1 MIRIRFSHTKTGALR
16 YTGHLDMQKVWE
28 RTFRRAR
35 LPLAYSQG
43 FHPQAR
49 INQACP
55 LPLGFLSNVELLDVW
70 LNEEMPLE
78 EIRAAVAAAA
88 PDGISINSIEQIDLH
103 APALQTQVDSADY
116 VITLHQPVDAA
127 ELRNQ
132 VNELLSA
139 ETLPRERRNKTYD
152 LRPMILSIGVAGE
165 PGQDVRLDL
174 CLTVREGATGRPEE
188 VLLALGLDPFAA
200 SVERTKL
207 RLKEQPPALG

>member
-28 RTFRRAR
+28 HTFRRAR

-70 LNEEMPLE
+70 LNEEMSLE
-78 EIRAAVAAAA
+78 EIRAAVVAAA

-116 VITLHQPVDAA
+116 VITLHQSVDAD
-127 ELRNQ
+127 ELRNK

-139 ETLPRERRNKTYD
+139 ATLPRERRNKPYD
-152 LRPMILSIGVAGE
+152 LRPMILSIGVLNE
-165 PGQDVRLDL
+165 PGQNVRIDL
-174 CLTVREGATGRPEE
+174 SLTVREGATGRPEE

-207 RLKEQPPALG
+207 RLKDPSPAQG